1 MNQDDKKY
9 IISAIKMYQYYS
21 TQFWLTHFNLAAS
34 TNGIKNKG
42 TKETPIITLIE
53 RCITMTDTKIN
64 NAIHKVSEEVKDD
77 SYTKKV
83 IVNDKERC
91 IGVSIYNSSKEL
103 F

>member
-1 MNQDDKKY
+1 
-9 IISAIKMYQYYS
+9 MYQYYS

-42 TKETPIITLIE
+42 TKETPIIKLID

-83 IVNDKERC
+83 RLNDKERC
-91 IGVSIYNSSKEL
+91 IGISIYNSSKGL
-103 F
+103 FN